1 MKNHT
6 NEQRSQVYSMNGKL
20 SDQQGIA
27 LLTVMLLMLILTV
40 LGIASITITA
50 MENKMAGFLRT
61 GEAAAAASESCI
73 GVGVNLVRQTIASVD
88 PTVIPAPF
96 LSNAVPPGPVPLA
109 NAVML
114 HSEIYGM
121 DTAMN
126 DMTNNGDTA
135 TASPNLSMT
144 VGGLSVRGDIDRLYR
159 KNTQG
164 VGTTG
169 AGQAYSVVYRVNCVA
184 TNVATGTASS
194 ATAVYSCSILPGSPD
209 CSKLIM

>member
-1 MKNHT
+1 MKNHADQREAKTHST
-6 NEQRSQVYSMNGKL
+6 NSRL
-20 SDQQGIA
+20 SGQQGVA

-61 GEAAAAASESCI
+61 GEAAASASESCL

-88 PTVIPAPF
+88 PTVIPAAF
-96 LSNAVPPGPVPLA
+96 LSNAVPPGPVPLT

-114 HSEIYGM
+114 HSEIFGK

-126 DMTNNGDTA
+126 DMTNNADTA
-135 TASPNLSMT
+135 TGSPNLSMT
-144 VGGLSVRGDIDRLYR
+144 VGGLSVRGDIDRLYAA
-159 KNTQG
+159 NTAGCQDC
-164 VGTTG
+164 TTV
-169 AGQAYSVVYRVNCVA
+169 AYRVNCVA

-194 ATAVYSCSILPGSPD
+194 ATAVYACIQHKGSPD